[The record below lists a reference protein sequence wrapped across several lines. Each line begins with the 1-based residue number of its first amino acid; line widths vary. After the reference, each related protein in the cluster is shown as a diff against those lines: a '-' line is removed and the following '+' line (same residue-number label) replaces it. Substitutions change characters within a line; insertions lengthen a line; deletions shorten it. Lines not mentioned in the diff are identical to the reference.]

1 MVGELDEDAI
11 APEEPGESVD
21 FVSGIAF
28 GVSPVSLTR
37 NTAVPCTRVAEVAA
51 DLMKTSIGIA
61 LSRIRAI
68 ISRRPLAQVVSMV
81 KAMMPISSGNQPPC
95 GTLVRLEAR

>member
-28 GVSPVSLTR
+28 GVSPVRRARERLPHGALAAAGEHDPFVVRSR
-37 NTAVPCTRVAEVAA
+37 CERVEVVE
-51 DLMKTSIGIA
+51 
-61 LSRIRAI
+61 
-68 ISRRPLAQVVSMV
+68 RPPL
-81 KAMMPISSGNQPPC
+81 
-95 GTLVRLEAR
+95 LHARELRFGDCR